1 MTLLKPLDGSKKIK
15 LKDFDPSDTGKV
27 ARLDAQE
34 QTTKL
39 LDELSDL
46 QTLLYAAQQTPVL
59 IVLQGM
65 DTAGKDG
72 TIRGLS
78 AALNPL
84 SCRVASFKVPTPLEL
99 AHDFLWRVH
108 AETPGK
114 GTLTIFNRSHY
125 EDVLVARVHN
135 LVPKLVWQARY
146 DLINQFEEL
155 VASNGTII
163 LKFFLQISNA
173 EQERRLH
180 EREQDPT
187 KAWKLSPQDWK
198 ERELWDDYQA
208 AYEDA
213 LNRCAVPHAPWYI
226 VPADHKWY
234 RNLAITEAI
243 VASLRPSKE
252 GWLDKLKQVGTEE
265 MKQLRAMR
273 QQH

>member
-15 LKDFDPSDTGKV
+15 LNDFDPSDTGKV

-135 LVPKLVWQARY
+135 LVPKPVWQARY

-213 LNRCAVPHAPWYI
+213 LNRCSAPHSPWYI

-243 VASLRPSKE
+243 VSSLRPSKE

>member
-15 LKDFDPSDTGKV
+15 LNDFDPSDTGKV

-213 LNRCAVPHAPWYI
+213 LNRCSAPHSPWYI

-243 VASLRPSKE
+243 VSSLRPSKE

>member
-15 LKDFDPSDTGKV
+15 LNDFDPSDTGKV

>member
-15 LKDFDPSDTGKV
+15 LNDFDPSDTGKV

-39 LDELSDL
+39 LDELADL

-135 LVPKLVWQARY
+135 LVPKPVWQARY

-213 LNRCAVPHAPWYI
+213 LNRCSAPHSPWYI

-243 VASLRPSKE
+243 VSSLRPSKE

>member
-15 LKDFDPSDTGKV
+15 LNDFDPSDTGKV

-78 AALNPL
+78 ATLNPL

-213 LNRCAVPHAPWYI
+213 LNRCAVPHSPWYI

>member
-15 LKDFDPSDTGKV
+15 LNDFDPSDTGKV

-78 AALNPL
+78 TALNPL

-213 LNRCAVPHAPWYI
+213 LNRCSAPHSPWYI

-243 VASLRPSKE
+243 VSSLRPSKE

>member
-15 LKDFDPSDTGKV
+15 LKDFDPGDSGKV

-39 LDELSDL
+39 LEELSEL

-84 SCRVASFKVPTPLEL
+84 SCRVSSFKVPTPLEL

-135 LVPKLVWQARY
+135 LVPKPVWQARY

-198 ERELWDDYQA
+198 ERELWDDYQS

-213 LNRCAVPHAPWYI
+213 LNRCAARHAPWYI

-234 RNLAITEAI
+234 RNLAVTEAI
-243 VASLRPSKE
+243 VSSLRPSKE

>member
-15 LKDFDPSDTGKV
+15 LNDFDPSDTGKV

-135 LVPKLVWQARY
+135 LVPKPVWQARY
-146 DLINQFEEL
+146 DMINQFEEL

-163 LKFFLQISNA
+163 LKFFLQISNV

-213 LNRCAVPHAPWYI
+213 LNRCSAPHSPWYI

-243 VASLRPSKE
+243 VSSLRPSKE